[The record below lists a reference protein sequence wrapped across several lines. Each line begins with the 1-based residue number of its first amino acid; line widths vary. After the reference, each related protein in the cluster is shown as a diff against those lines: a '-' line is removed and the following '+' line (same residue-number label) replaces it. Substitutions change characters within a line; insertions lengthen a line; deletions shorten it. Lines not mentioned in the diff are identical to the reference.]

1 MHLSPPTVVTVH
13 PSHGPPQRVARA
25 PSFGQPISCVSDR
38 GRWRCWGLS
47 ALALWSILTHPGGGA
62 GQSLTPLSP
71 CHCRHPSSGD
81 RSAVNS
87 ICIITCPV
95 FSPSLF
101 SFSVVVVL
109 LLLCC
114 CSCCS
119 SSSLPSLLLLFF
131 FSFFVVVNVFL
142 VIILFL
148 HHRCRRRRCCCCC
161 SSSSQFF
168 FIVVLCCCCPY
179 SSHSSS

>member
-1 MHLSPPTVVTVH
+1 MHRPTATVVTVH

-25 PSFGQPISCVSDR
+25 PYVGQPISCVSDR

-87 ICIITCPV
+87 ICIITCPGLPS
-95 FSPSLF
+95 FPHPSSPS
-101 SFSVVVVL
+101 
-109 LLLCC
+109 
-114 CSCCS
+114 
-119 SSSLPSLLLLFF
+119 PLLLLFF
-131 FSFFVVVNVFL
+131 FFCFFFVVVVVVVVVRL
-142 VIILFL
+142 LL
-148 HHRCRRRRCCCCC
+148 YLLLCCCC
-161 SSSSQFF
+161 SSFDSS
-168 FIVVLCCCCPY
+168 
-179 SSHSSS
+179 